1 MVTDMINS
9 GITEPQINIK
19 KYVMIPP
26 LLVWVGYCSAEAES
40 QCAAIYH
47 VEGDRTCPQRA
58 RFHGAIWKKKKPFR
72 WSRGG
77 INTETLFCMSSLKS
91 VGPSTQVRGLWHV
104 LRSHYKSAPIWPAS
118 QEQFIPFS
126 ATQWV
131 LYLSSS
137 TISSKTGSL
146 VKMDPVSW
154 AQVHCNKP
162 AVFAP

>member
-26 LLVWVGYCSAEAES
+26 PLVWVGHCRSWVPVCCYSSCGRWQNLSSEGWVSWSNLEGNKNPLDDHAVESILRHCSECPPEVSGTIYRSERPLA
-40 QCAAIYH
+40 CA
-47 VEGDRTCPQRA
+47 G
-58 RFHGAIWKKKKPFR
+58 
-72 WSRGG
+72 
-77 INTETLFCMSSLKS
+77 
-91 VGPSTQVRGLWHV
+91 
-104 LRSHYKSAPIWPAS
+104 SHYESAPFWPAS

-126 ATQWV
+126 ARQGV
-131 LYLSSS
+131 LCFSTC
-137 TISSKTGSL
+137 TISSQTGSL

-154 AQVHCNKP
+154 TQVHCNKP